1 MRRFWTLL
9 PAAATGAGGAA
20 GAAALCKLGSRTR
33 CAGLRKAAAVEHTRR
48 RVRIVGTWQR
58 QLVSSGHCSC
68 ANAAVCKESQASAA
82 LVPTQ
87 RVEMQVAPNCEQ
99 V

>member
-48 RVRIVGTWQR
+48 RVRIGGIGCV
-58 QLVSSGHCSC
+58 
-68 ANAAVCKESQASAA
+68 NEESQAGAA
-82 LVPTQ
+82 LGRTLSAS
-87 RVEMQVAPNCEQ
+87 RCKSHRYAC
-99 V
+99 

>member
-9 PAAATGAGGAA
+9 PAAATGVGAA

-48 RVRIVGTWQR
+48 RVRIGGIGCV
-58 QLVSSGHCSC
+58 
-68 ANAAVCKESQASAA
+68 NEESQAGAA
-82 LVPTQ
+82 LGRTLSAS
-87 RVEMQVAPNCEQ
+87 RCKSHRYAC
-99 V
+99 